1 MEHHLPIVAVV
12 LHGPVFTQ
20 RTRADASLVFDS
32 FTVVEHVAIWWKVCG
47 EYDELVYLVKAA
59 LAIYTNVSWSI
70 SANAHHGPPR
80 FRSGAAVVLSVK
92 WCVNVVAVVAL
103 FVGAELVESGLHGG
117 MFGLERYPSSSGG
130 K

>member
-1 MEHHLPIVAVV
+1 MPVIAVV
-12 LHGPVFTQ
+12 LHGPVFAQ
-20 RTRADASLVFDS
+20 RSRADASLVFDS

-47 EYDELVYLVKAA
+47 EYDELVYLVQAA
-59 LAIYTNVSWSI
+59 LAINTNVSWSI
-70 SANAHHGPPR
+70 CAYAHHGPPR

-103 FVGAELVESGLHGG
+103 FVGAELVKSGLHGC
-117 MFGLERYPSSSGG
+117 MVGLERYPSSSGS